1 MIKFSCPECQ
11 KELKV
16 NSELAGR
23 TGKCPGCGSKIR
35 VPEKKKVANEV
46 LEDWLNEPVLPSVVE
61 TPTELPSS
69 MENMWPDRQTLPDI
83 VFPQSVLIAYGMV
96 VAGVCLLVVGGV
108 LPFVLPPELIAF
120 SILSFGMAPI
130 LLVFGIYFILNF
142 GPLLSITSDGL
153 QYYAAKKMIAW
164 HDIERA
170 YYWNPMD
177 EASFVS
183 KLVASQLTG
192 NGEGEVFIRLRFTP
206 QGREKHKRVRG
217 FAIVAPNFVD
227 DDMLIS
233 MEGIPFRELAVID
246 LAAEIN
252 KRVLAVRK
260 SRRVG

>member
-46 LEDWLNEPVLPSVVE
+46 PEDWLNEPLLSSVVE
-61 TPTELPSS
+61 TPTEPPSS
-69 MENMWPDRQTLPDI
+69 MENTWPDRKTPPDL
-83 VFPQSVLIAYGMV
+83 VFTQSVLIAYGLV

-120 SILSFGMAPI
+120 SVLTFGMAPFLI
-130 LLVFGIYFILNF
+130 VFGIYFILNH

-153 QYYAAKKMIAW
+153 YYYAARKTIAW

-177 EASFVS
+177 GASVFS
-183 KLVASQLTG
+183 RMVASQLTG
-192 NGEGEVFIRLRFTP
+192 NGVGEVFIRLRFTP
-206 QGREKHKRVRG
+206 QGCEKHKRVRG
-217 FAIVAPNFVD
+217 FAIVAPKFVD

-233 MEGIPFRELAVID
+233 MEGIPSRELAVID

-252 KRVLAVRK
+252 KRVLAVRNP
-260 SRRVG
+260 RRVG